1 MHWLGACKTLHKFC
15 VIYLLI
21 LFLLFQI
28 LIVSII
34 TFQFYLSGY
43 NVYIVIFVRLSIVFA
58 VNTTKMF
65 EKLMN
70 ILMLLKRDSK

>member
-1 MHWLGACKTLHKFC
+1 MHRLGSCKILHKFC

-28 LIVSII
+28 SIVYII
-34 TFQFYLSGY
+34 TSQFYLFDY
-43 NVYIVIFVRLSIVFA
+43 TVFIIIYFRLSIVFA

-70 ILMLLKRDSK
+70 ILMLLKRDQK